1 VLGALVLA
9 ASLSVLAA
17 GAASL
22 DLLRGG
28 DAGGGRT
35 VTVCSFRTRTG
46 LPCLGCGGTR
56 ALARMSRG
64 DWRGALAAN
73 PLGAYAGAGLWL
85 LVAGGAAAA
94 ASGRWTFVGAP
105 LALLAALAPMAF
117 VWNAVAWWLALP
129 PGR

>member
-1 VLGALVLA
+1 
-9 ASLSVLAA
+9 
-17 GAASL
+17 
-22 DLLRGG
+22 
-28 DAGGGRT
+28 
-35 VTVCSFRTRTG
+35 
-46 LPCLGCGGTR
+46 
-56 ALARMSRG
+56 MSRG

-94 ASGRWTFVGAP
+94 ASGRWMFVGAA